1 MNSERAARLVDE
13 SFKESTDAI
22 RSMDT
27 SKVAEI
33 AQKIVKCYRKDGKVM
48 FCGNGGSASQ
58 AQHLAAELVSKF
70 RLKRPALDALALT
83 TDTSILTAQA
93 NDIGFETVFE
103 RQVEAHGRKGD
114 VLVGLSTSGRSE
126 NVVRAFLL
134 ARKKGLATV
143 AFVGNDRSSRLACI
157 ADDVLFVQ
165 SDDTPRIQEAH
176 IVAGHIIC
184 DLVETELAGPNLA
197 ASGTPS

>member
-1 MNSERAARLVDE
+1 MNCERAAKLVDE
-13 SFKESTDAI
+13 SLKECTDAI
-22 RSMDT
+22 WSMDT
-27 SKVAEI
+27 SKVTEI
-33 AQKIVKCYRKDGKVM
+33 AQKIVKCYRKGGKVM

-70 RLKRPALDALALT
+70 RLERPALSALALT

-126 NVVRAFLL
+126 NVVKAFLL
-134 ARKKGLATV
+134 AKKKGLTTV
-143 AFVGNDRSSRLACI
+143 AFVGSDRNSRLASV
-157 ADDVLFVQ
+157 ADEVLFVQ
-165 SDDTPRIQEAH
+165 SDDTPRIQEVH
-176 IVAGHIIC
+176 IVAGHIVC
-184 DLVETELAGPNLA
+184 DIVETELVGPA
-197 ASGTPS
+197 KT

>member
-1 MNSERAARLVDE
+1 MNSERAAKLVGE
-13 SFKESTDAI
+13 SLKESTDVI

-33 AQKIVKCYRKDGKVM
+33 AQKIVKCYRKGGKVM

-70 RLKRPALDALALT
+70 RLKRPALSALALT

-103 RQVEAHGRKGD
+103 RQVEAHGKKGD
-114 VLVGLSTSGRSE
+114 VLIVLSTSGNSP
-126 NVVRAFLL
+126 NVVRALEAANMKSIGTIAFTGNNPHCKI
-134 ARKKGLATV
+134 ARM
-143 AFVGNDRSSRLACI
+143 
-157 ADDVLFVQ
+157 ADLILFVETN
-165 SDDTPRIQEAH
+165 DTPRIQEAH
-176 IVAGHIIC
+176 IVAGHIVC
-184 DLVETELAGPNLA
+184 DLVETELTAKR
-197 ASGTPS
+197 

>member
-1 MNSERAARLVDE
+1 MNSERAAMLVDE
-13 SFKESTDAI
+13 SLRESTDAI
-22 RSMDT
+22 RSMDP

-33 AQKIVKCYRKDGKVM
+33 AQKIVKCYKKGGKVM

-58 AQHLAAELVSKF
+58 AQHLTAELVSKF
-70 RLKRPALDALALT
+70 RLKRPALSALALT

-114 VLVGLSTSGRSE
+114 VLVGLSTSGSSG
-126 NVVRAFLL
+126 NVVKAFLL
-134 ARKKGLATV
+134 ARKNGLITV
-143 AFVGNDRSSRLACI
+143 AFVGNDRRSRLARV
-157 ADDVLFVQ
+157 ADEVLFVQ
-165 SDDTPRIQEAH
+165 SDDTPHIQEAH

-184 DLVETELAGPNLA
+184 DLVEAELAGPA
-197 ASGTPS
+197 KP

>member
-1 MNSERAARLVDE
+1 MNSEGAAKLVDE
-13 SFKESTDAI
+13 SLKESADAI

-33 AQKIVKCYRKDGKVM
+33 AQKIVRCYRKGGKVM

-70 RLKRPALDALALT
+70 RLIRPAFSALALT
-83 TDTSILTAQA
+83 TDACILTAQA

-126 NVVRAFLL
+126 NVVKAFLL
-134 ARKKGLATV
+134 ARKNGLVTV
-143 AFVGNDRSSRLACI
+143 AFVGNDRKSRLALV
-157 ADDVLFVQ
+157 ADEVLFVQ

-184 DLVETELAGPNLA
+184 DIVEANLA
-197 ASGTPS
+197 NPAKT

>member
-1 MNSERAARLVDE
+1 MNSERSAKLVDE
-13 SFKESTDAI
+13 SLKESTDAI

-27 SKVAEI
+27 SKIAEI
-33 AQKIVKCYRKDGKVM
+33 AQTIVKCYRKGGKVM
-48 FCGNGGSASQ
+48 LCGNGGSASQ

-70 RLKRPALDALALT
+70 RLRRPALSALALT

-126 NVVRAFLL
+126 NVVKAFLF
-134 ARKKGLATV
+134 ARKIGVATV
-143 AFVGNDRSSRLACI
+143 ALIGNDRTSQLAKV
-157 ADDVLFVQ
+157 ADSVLFVR
-165 SDDTPRIQEAH
+165 SSDTPRIQEAH

-184 DLVETELAGPNLA
+184 DLVEVELVSAGTSWSKN
-197 ASGTPS
+197 